1 MQNYWPTILFKTLI
15 KLLLTKSTKSVEG
28 VGGVGHS
35 SAEDTLSRDC
45 TDADLLAT

>member
-1 MQNYWPTILFKTLI
+1 MQDYWPTILFKTL